1 MWTDF
6 AQDVRYAI
14 RGLRRSP
21 GFTFVAILTLALGIG
36 ANTAIFSV
44 INAALLKPLPF
55 PRPDR
60 LVFLWNTR
68 PGGDLEPLGPGRML
82 DFRSQSTSFSGFAG
96 ISHMS
101 FTVTG
106 SGEPERVNGS
116 SVSSTF
122 FDVLEARPLLGEP
135 FHSNAADPSAV
146 VLSEGLWRRH
156 FAADAGI
163 IGRTIVLNKRPRH
176 VLAVM
181 PRQFA
186 WPMITS
192 RSAPG
197 DVGPEL
203 WIPGGAGDIPRPAM
217 NEDADMSG
225 NRNVGYLRAVA
236 RLKPDVPFA
245 QARSEIA
252 TIGDRLSRTH
262 PEDDSRGATLVSIRQ
277 QFAGSLER
285 PLLVLAGAVAFV
297 LAIACA
303 NVASL
308 LLGRGAARRRDLAL
322 RRAVG
327 ADRARIVR
335 QLLTEALVLSI
346 AGAVAGLVL
355 AKWAAGALLRLSPPE
370 LAGLGTTMDLRVL
383 LFTVAV
389 ALAVGIAFGLMPAIQ
404 FSRCSLTDALAEGGT
419 RSSGSGRARRTRDVL
434 VAAEIAIALV
444 LLVGAS
450 LLVRSLIALTRVDTG
465 IDTRNLL
472 TFDITVSGDRAEYQ
486 ARQVQF
492 YTQMLDRMAE
502 LPGVR
507 AAGAAATLPIG
518 GDDFGTGYV
527 IEGRPVPKPVD
538 SAGYQI
544 VMPGYFHAMGI
555 PILSGRDFRS
565 TDTRQSM
572 PVVLVNRTLATRQW
586 LGQDPVGRRVR
597 FDDDGAWMT
606 IVGVVGDIRHLG
618 PSNPP
623 RPEIYQAV
631 TQRSFPFMAFVVR
644 TEGDP
649 YAFVPS
655 LRQAMAS
662 LDPDMPLATVRTMDD
677 HIAHALARPAF
688 LSTLVSSFGGL
699 ALVLALVGV
708 YGMMSW
714 SVAERRQEIAIRVA
728 LGATRSGMLA
738 MVLRRALLLSAVGIA
753 AGLLITPFAA
763 RGLTGLLF
771 GIRPSDPLS
780 LVGTA
785 AALVVVASLA
795 ALVPA
800 IRAARIEPGS
810 LAKL

>member
-1 MWTDF
+1 M
-6 AQDVRYAI
+6 
-14 RGLRRSP
+14 
-21 GFTFVAILTLALGIG
+21 
-36 ANTAIFSV
+36 
-44 INAALLKPLPF
+44 
-55 PRPDR
+55 
-60 LVFLWNTR
+60 
-68 PGGDLEPLGPGRML
+68 
-82 DFRSQSTSFSGFAG
+82 
-96 ISHMS
+96 
-101 FTVTG
+101 
-106 SGEPERVNGS
+106 
-116 SVSSTF
+116 
-122 FDVLEARPLLGEP
+122 
-135 FHSNAADPSAV
+135 
-146 VLSEGLWRRH
+146 
-156 FAADAGI
+156 
-163 IGRTIVLNKRPRH
+163 
-176 VLAVM
+176 
-181 PRQFA
+181 
-186 WPMITS
+186 
-192 RSAPG
+192 
-197 DVGPEL
+197 
-203 WIPGGAGDIPRPAM
+203 
-217 NEDADMSG
+217 
-225 NRNVGYLRAVA
+225 
-236 RLKPDVPFA
+236 
-245 QARSEIA
+245 
-252 TIGDRLSRTH
+252 
-262 PEDDSRGATLVSIRQ
+262 
-277 QFAGSLER
+277 
-285 PLLVLAGAVAFV
+285 
-297 LAIACA
+297 
-303 NVASL
+303 
-308 LLGRGAARRRDLAL
+308 
-322 RRAVG
+322 
-327 ADRARIVR
+327 
-335 QLLTEALVLSI
+335 TEALVLST

-404 FSRCSLTDALAEGGT
+404 FSRGSLTDALAEGGT

-507 AAGAAATLPIG
+507 AAGAAVTLPIG

-565 TDTRQSM
+565 TDTRQSL

-586 LGQDPVGRRVR
+586 PGQDPVGRRVR

-606 IVGVVGDIRHLG
+606 IIGVVGDIRHLG

-655 LRQAMAS
+655 LRQAMAA

-677 HIAHALARPAF
+677 HIAQALARPAF

-714 SVAERRQEIAIRVA
+714 SVAERRQES
-728 LGATRSGMLA
+728 RSAWRLA
-738 MVLRRALLLSAVGIA
+738 RPARACWRWCCG
-753 AGLLITPFAA
+753 G
-763 RGLTGLLF
+763 R
-771 GIRPSDPLS
+771 
-780 LVGTA
+780 
-785 AALVVVASLA
+785 
-795 ALVPA
+795 
-800 IRAARIEPGS
+800 
-810 LAKL
+810 